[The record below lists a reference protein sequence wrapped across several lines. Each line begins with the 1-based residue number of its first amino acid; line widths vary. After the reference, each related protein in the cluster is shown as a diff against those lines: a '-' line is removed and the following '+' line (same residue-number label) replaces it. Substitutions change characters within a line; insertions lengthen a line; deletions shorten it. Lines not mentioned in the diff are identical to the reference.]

1 MLCQI
6 FINMNLKRIIKEEL
20 NKSEDEWEWAKTTNP
35 VELEN
40 PKDWVGRSFRK
51 AKSYPDS
58 TNIDTINP
66 YEYSG
71 QYYTVVGLDE
81 NGNVSLVRNYLGGE
95 SYDVATKPQTIIK
108 FISNGTW
115 EWI

>member
-1 MLCQI
+1 MLCVI

-35 VELEN
+35 VELET
-40 PKDWVGRSFRK
+40 PKDWVGRTFKKANSQTQSF
-51 AKSYPDS
+51 
-58 TNIDTINP
+58 
-66 YEYSG
+66 
-71 QYYTVVGLDE
+71 TVVGLDE
-81 NGNVSLVRNYLGGE
+81 NGNVSLVHNYLGGE